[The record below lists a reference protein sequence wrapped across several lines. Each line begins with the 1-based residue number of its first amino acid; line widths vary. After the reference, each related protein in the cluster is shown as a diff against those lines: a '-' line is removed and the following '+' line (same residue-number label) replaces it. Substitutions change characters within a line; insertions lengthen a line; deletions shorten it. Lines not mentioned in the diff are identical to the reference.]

1 MIHKIK
7 IKIRN
12 LSRKNKI
19 VRKFYLI
26 ANRIKTT
33 LFSSAS
39 DETYAKIHYKENTG
53 KTLNLKNPK
62 LFNEK
67 IWWLKLNNRDPLLTK
82 CSDKILVRDY
92 VKSKISC
99 DNDSI
104 LNEVYGIYNSAEEIN
119 FDSLPDKAFIK
130 VNHRSGTSK
139 LWDRNNPFDKENL
152 LKNLINR

>member
-104 LNEVYGIYNSAEEIN
+104 LNVYGIYNSAEEIN
-119 FDSLPDKAFIK
+119 FDSLPDKAFK
-130 VNHRSGTSK
+130 S
-139 LWDRNNPFDKENL
+139 
-152 LKNLINR
+152 